1 MIMAEGDRRI
11 RKVLVVGG
19 GSAGWMTAAM
29 LGHILRHDCSV
40 TLVESDDIGI
50 VGVGEATIPPIRTFN
65 QTLGISER
73 DFLRATQATF
83 KLGIEFVGWGAKDAR
98 YFHPFGTHGRN
109 FDMVSLHHYWLR
121 ARALGDTSSFEDH
134 AIAWALARAGRMTR
148 PATDPRSVLSTFD
161 YAYHFDAA
169 SYARFL
175 RGYAEARGV
184 TRIEGKIASV
194 DQNGETGFVEA
205 VRLED
210 GRCIEAEL
218 FIDCSGFRALL
229 IEGALGEPF
238 EDWSHWLPCDR
249 AVAMP
254 CAHPAGPVNPT
265 PYTRST
271 AHEAGWQWRIPLQNR
286 IGNGYVYCSAFL
298 DDDRAAS
305 LLAGRVDGEALGDPR
320 LIRFKAGRRKRHWV
334 KNVIAIGL
342 SSGFLEPLESTSIH
356 LIQANISKL
365 MGLFPDRS
373 FDPRVIDEFNRIAV
387 GETERIRDF
396 IILHY
401 KLMQRDDAELWRYTA
416 AMDVPETLAMKLDHF
431 RRYGRHIPR
440 ELDLFAP
447 DSWLAVHLGQG
458 NIPED
463 VDPVIDY
470 RGIDAREW
478 LAKLRGA
485 LVHEAKGA
493 PDHARFIA
501 DAMA

>member
-1 MIMAEGDRRI
+1 MTHDDRRI

-29 LGHILRHDCSV
+29 LGQILRRDCEV
-40 TLVESDDIGI
+40 TLVESDEIGI

-73 DFLRATQATF
+73 DFLRETKATF
-83 KLGIEFVGWGAKDAR
+83 KLGIEFVGWGARDTR

-121 ARALGDTSSFEDH
+121 ARAMGDTSPFDDH
-134 AIAWALARAGRMTR
+134 TFAWALARAGKMAR
-148 PATDPRSVLSTFD
+148 PSPDQRSVLSTFE
-161 YAYHFDAA
+161 YAYHFDAG

-175 RGYAEARGV
+175 RNQAEARGV
-184 TRIEGKIASV
+184 KRVEGKIAGV
-194 DQNGETGFVEA
+194 DQNAGTGFVEA

-210 GRCIEAEL
+210 GRRIEAEL

-229 IEGALGEPF
+229 IEGAMHEPF

-271 AHEAGWQWRIPLQNR
+271 AQEAGWQWRIPLQHR
-286 IGNGYVYCSAFL
+286 IGNGYVYCSGFME
-298 DDDRAAS
+298 DDRAAG
-305 LLAGRVDGEALGDPR
+305 LLAGRLDGEALADPR
-320 LIRFKAGRRKRHWV
+320 FLRFKAGRRRRHWV
-334 KNVIAIGL
+334 KNVVAVGL

-365 MGLFPDRS
+365 MGLFPDRR
-373 FDPRVIDEFNRIAV
+373 FDPAVIDEFNRIAV
-387 GETERIRDF
+387 GETDRIRDF
-396 IILHY
+396 LILHY

-416 AMDVPETLAMKLDHF
+416 AMDVPETLALKLEHF
-431 RRYGRHIPR
+431 RRNGRHIPR

-447 DSWLAVHLGQG
+447 DSWLAVHLGQ
-458 NIPED
+458 NHIPED
-463 VDPVIDY
+463 LDPLIDY

-478 LAKLRGA
+478 LGQLRA
-485 LVHEAKGA
+485 AMAQEAARA
-493 PDHARFIA
+493 PDHARFVA

>member
-1 MIMAEGDRRI
+1 MMTDGDRRI

-29 LGHILRHDCSV
+29 LGQILRQDCEV

-65 QTLGISER
+65 QTLGIAER
-73 DFLRATQATF
+73 DFVRATHATF
-83 KLGIEFVGWGAKDAR
+83 KLGIEFVGWGTRDTR

-121 ARALGDTSSFEDH
+121 ARAMGDTSSFADH
-134 AIAWALARAGRMTR
+134 SIAWALARDGKMAR
-148 PATDPRSVLSTFD
+148 PVADQRSVLSTFD
-161 YAYHFDAA
+161 YAYHFDAGG
-169 SYARFL
+169 YARFL
-175 RGYAEARGV
+175 RSHAEARGV
-184 TRIEGKIASV
+184 RRVEGTIAGL

-205 VRLED
+205 VTLAD
-210 GRCIEAEL
+210 GRRIEAEL
-218 FIDCSGFRALL
+218 FIDCSGFRSLL
-229 IEGALGEPF
+229 LGQALGEPF

-254 CAHPAGPVNPT
+254 CAHPAGPVNPM

-271 AHEAGWQWRIPLQNR
+271 AQEAGWQWRIPLQHR
-286 IGNGYVYCSAFL
+286 IGNGYVYCSQFI
-298 DDDRAAS
+298 DDDRAAT
-305 LLAGRVDGEALGDPR
+305 LLAGRLDGEALGDPR
-320 LIRFKAGRRKRHWV
+320 FLRFKAGRRRRHWV
-334 KNVIAIGL
+334 KNVIAVGL

-365 MGLFPDRS
+365 MGLFPDRD
-373 FDPRVIDEFNRIAV
+373 FDPAVSDEFNRIAL
-387 GETERIRDF
+387 GETDRIRDF

-401 KLMQRDDAELWRYTA
+401 KLMRRDDAELWRYTA
-416 AMDVPETLAMKLDHF
+416 AMDVPDTLALKLDHF
-431 RRYGRHIPR
+431 RRNARHIAR

-458 NIPED
+458 NLPEGL
-463 VDPVIDY
+463 DPLIDY
-470 RGIDAREW
+470 RGIDARDW
-478 LAKLRGA
+478 LGKLRDA
-485 LVHEAKGA
+485 LAFEAARA
-493 PDHARFIA
+493 PDHARFVA